1 MHLFF
6 VRARSFSAEVGRY
19 VQDGLLTAVAP
30 FARLSAASGVAEK
43 VLRRARERAGLQPRR
58 KARPN
63 TFNNLWSGRRHGGAE
78 APPFRGPQMRFSA
91 APSVARPSRLRL
103 SESANCRKPPPTMKR
118 SPVNSAG
125 YSWHVGCNQ
134 KYEQRISGDQSTFSF
149 RSEPWLPS

>member
-63 TFNNLWSGRRHGGAE
+63 TFNNLWPPNAFFRSPFGRSTQPASPVGIRQLSETATHDEEKSGE
-78 APPFRGPQMRFSA
+78 F
-91 APSVARPSRLRL
+91 SRLLLGCRL
-103 SESANCRKPPPTMKR
+103 RPKVRAANF
-118 SPVNSAG
+118 G
-125 YSWHVGCNQ
+125 
-134 KYEQRISGDQSTFSF
+134 
-149 RSEPWLPS
+149 RSEHILF